1 MGGVAATAAAA
12 STSRESARVGCG
24 VGTGPA
30 GERVEAAGAGTDGEI
45 VGRPR

>member
-1 MGGVAATAAAA
+1 MAATVVAA
-12 STSRESARVGCG
+12 STSRESARDGCG

-30 GERVEAAGAGTDGEI
+30 EERAKTAGAGTDGEI